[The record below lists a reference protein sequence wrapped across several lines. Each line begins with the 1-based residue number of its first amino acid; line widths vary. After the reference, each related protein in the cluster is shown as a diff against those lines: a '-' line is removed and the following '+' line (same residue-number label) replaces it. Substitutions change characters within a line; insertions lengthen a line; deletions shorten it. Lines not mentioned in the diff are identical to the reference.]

1 MADDSSEIV
10 KEQSESVAATNLKTL
25 GDGPAFFQNA
35 NYAESLANTQAM
47 NQLRMTLLGKVSESI
62 ISVSPAEGGS
72 DVAALGQLMKGLYNT
87 PPTGMSGS
95 GGGEVSG
102 IRVNVVRNYY
112 PFYSTDIG
120 FIRNVEEPVLWKISL
135 GKSY

>member
-95 GGGEVSG
+95 GGGEV
-102 IRVNVVRNYY
+102 
-112 PFYSTDIG
+112 
-120 FIRNVEEPVLWKISL
+120 
-135 GKSY
+135 

>member
-25 GDGPAFFQNA
+25 GDGPAFYTNA
-35 NYAESLANTQAM
+35 GYAESLANTQAM

-72 DVAALGQLMKGLYNT
+72 DVA
-87 PPTGMSGS
+87 
-95 GGGEVSG
+95 
-102 IRVNVVRNYY
+102 
-112 PFYSTDIG
+112 
-120 FIRNVEEPVLWKISL
+120 SL
-135 GKSY
+135 GMLAKMFGNVPPVTP